1 MMNKNLFRKRIS
13 RREFCRLCA
22 LSGTGLAISPLLMDL
37 LEKSAQASEEKG
49 GKGFINI
56 KEAMFYEK
64 VDNNTI
70 QCHLCPRNCILKNGM
85 RGFCRAR
92 EPRNGKHYSLVYA
105 NPTAVHIDPI
115 EKKPLFHFLP
125 ASTAF
130 SIATAGCNL
139 RCKYCQN
146 WQISQLPPE
155 ETSNQYL
162 PPRAVVEAAV
172 KYKCSTIAYTYTE
185 PSIFYEYMLDT
196 AKIAKTSGI
205 KNIYHSNGSLN
216 PNPAEELAQ
225 YLDGANI
232 DLKGFSQE
240 FYSKISQGYL
250 DTVLNTIK
258 LLKKKSVQVEITNL
272 IVPPLNDDMKSIRK
286 MCQWIR
292 DEVGRDTP
300 LHFSRFSPT
309 YKLKNLSPTPVKI
322 LEEARKIAM
331 RERLQYVYIGNVP
344 GHEGESTYCPRDGK
358 MLIRRIGYKVLEN
371 NVVKGKCKF
380 CGTEIAGVWH

>member
-1 MMNKNLFRKRIS
+1 MMNKNLFKKRIS
-13 RREFCRLCA
+13 RREFCTLCL
-22 LSGTGLAISPLLMDL
+22 LSGTGLAISPILADL

-64 VDNNTI
+64 LDKNTI
-70 QCHLCPRNCILKNGM
+70 QCHLCPRNCTLKNGM

-92 EPRNGKHYSLVYA
+92 EPRNGKHYSLVYG
-105 NPTAVHIDPI
+105 NPTALHIDPI

-130 SIATAGCNL
+130 SIATAGCNF

-146 WQISQLPPE
+146 WQIAQLPPE

-162 PPRAVVEAAV
+162 PPQAVVEAAV
-172 KYKCSTIAYTYTE
+172 KYKCPTIAYTYTE

-196 AKIAKTSGI
+196 AKIAKTHGI

-216 PNPAEELAQ
+216 PNPVEELALH
-225 YLDGANI
+225 LDAANI

-240 FYSKISQGYL
+240 FYSKIPEGYL

-258 LLKKKSVQVEITNL
+258 ILKKKSVHVEITNL
-272 IVPPLNDDMKSIRK
+272 IVPSLNDDMKTIRK
-286 MCQWIR
+286 MCRWIR

-300 LHFSRFSPT
+300 LHFSRFSPR
-309 YKLKNLSPTPVKI
+309 YKLKNLSPTPI
-322 LEEARKIAM
+322 ETLGEARKIAM
-331 RERLQYVYIGNVP
+331 REKLQYVYIGNVP
-344 GHEGESTYCPRDGK
+344 GHEGENTYCPRDGK
-358 MLIRRIGYKVLEN
+358 MLIRRLGYKILEN

-380 CGTEIAGVWH
+380 CGTGIAGVWH

>member
-1 MMNKNLFRKRIS
+1 MSFCNTFKKRIS
-13 RREFCRLCA
+13 RREFCRLCL
-22 LSGTGLAISPLLMDL
+22 LSGTGLAISPLLADL

-49 GKGFINI
+49 GKGFSNI

-64 VDNNTI
+64 LDKNTI
-70 QCHLCPRNCILKNGM
+70 QCHLCPRNCTLKNRM

-92 EPRNGKHYSLVYA
+92 EPRNGKHYSLVYG
-105 NPTAVHIDPI
+105 NPTALHIDPI

-130 SIATAGCNL
+130 SIATAGCNF

-146 WQISQLPPE
+146 WQIAQLPPE
-155 ETSNQYL
+155 ETSNHYL

-172 KYKCSTIAYTYTE
+172 KYKCPTIAYTYTE

-196 AKIAKTSGI
+196 AKIAKTHGI

-216 PNPAEELAQ
+216 PKPVGELALH
-225 YLDGANI
+225 LDAANI

-240 FYSKISQGYL
+240 FYSKIPEGYL

-258 LLKKKSVQVEITNL
+258 ILKKKSVHVEITNL
-272 IVPPLNDDMKSIRK
+272 IVPSLNDDMKTIRK
-286 MCQWIR
+286 MCRWIR

-300 LHFSRFSPT
+300 LHFSRFLPR
-309 YKLKNLSPTPVKI
+309 YKLKNLSPTPI
-322 LEEARKIAM
+322 ETLGEARKIAM
-331 RERLQYVYIGNVP
+331 REKLQYVYIGNVP
-344 GHEGESTYCPRDGK
+344 GHEGENTYCPKDGK